1 MNLQQLRYINE
12 IVRRG
17 LKISEAADAL
27 YTSQPNIS
35 KQIKQLELELGID
48 IFVRNGK
55 RVVAITEPGQAILD
69 IARRILHDAE
79 NLRQV
84 GQEFHS
90 QDSGHLTIATTH
102 TQARYILPPVVK
114 QFIRRYPKVKL
125 GLHQGNPT
133 QIAEQVLN
141 GEADVAIATESL
153 TQYDGLVTLPCYEWH
168 HCVVV
173 PPKHPLL
180 EEKNTKNACPG
191 TRLTLAKIA
200 QYPIV
205 TYDFAFSGRGK
216 INEAFEKAHI
226 EPNIALTAIDADV
239 IKTYVELGLG
249 IGILAEIAF
258 VPERDR
264 HLRMIGA
271 KHLFKP
277 NTTRIAIRKNEYL
290 RGYTYDFI
298 ELFAPLLTR
307 AVVAK
312 AMHLPALPQK

>member
-1 MNLQQLRYINE
+1 MDTTMNLQQLRYVNE

-17 LKISEAADAL
+17 LKISDAADAL

-35 KQIKQLELELGID
+35 KQIKQLEQELGID

-69 IARRILHDAE
+69 IARRMLHDAE

-153 TQYDGLVTLPCYEWH
+153 SLYDDLVTLPCYEWH

-180 EEKNTKNACPG
+180 EEKK
-191 TRLTLAKIA
+191 LTLAKIA

-264 HLRMIGA
+264 HLRMIDA

-312 AMHLPALPQK
+312 AMHLSTSPQ

>member
-1 MNLQQLRYINE
+1 MNLQQLRYVNE

-17 LKISEAADAL
+17 LKISDAADAL

-35 KQIKQLELELGID
+35 KQIKQLEQELGID

-69 IARRILHDAE
+69 IARRMLHDAE

-90 QDSGHLTIATTH
+90 QNSGHLTIATTH

-153 TQYDGLVTLPCYEWH
+153 SLYDDLVTLPCYEWH

-173 PPKHPLL
+173 PPRHPLL
-180 EEKNTKNACPG
+180 EEKK
-191 TRLTLAKIA
+191 LTLAKIA

-216 INEAFEKAHI
+216 INEAFEKAGI

-264 HLRMIGA
+264 HLRMIETR
-271 KHLFKP
+271 HLFKA

-298 ELFAPLLTR
+298 ELFAPQLTR
-307 AVVAK
+307 DVVAK
-312 AMHLPALPQK
+312 AMHLSTSSEKQP

>member
-1 MNLQQLRYINE
+1 MNLQQLRYLNE
-12 IVRRG
+12 VARRD
-17 LKISEAADAL
+17 LKISDAASAL

-35 KQIKQLELELGID
+35 KQIRLLEEELGID
-48 IFVRNGK
+48 IFVRSGK
-55 RVVAITEPGQAILD
+55 RIVAVTEAGQAMLG
-69 IARRILHDAE
+69 IAQRILLETE
-79 NLRQV
+79 NLKQV
-84 GQEFHS
+84 GQEFQS

-114 QFIRRYPKVKL
+114 QFIKRYPKVKL

-133 QIAEQVLN
+133 QIAEQVLG
-141 GEADVAIATESL
+141 GEADIAIATESL
-153 TQYDGLVTLPCYEWH
+153 AEYDGLVTMPCFDWH

-180 EEKNTKNACPG
+180 EEK
-191 TRLTLAKIA
+191 RLTLAKIA

-205 TYDFAFSGRGK
+205 TYDLAFSGRAK
-216 INEAFEKAHI
+216 IDEAFEKAGI

-264 HLRMIGA
+264 HLRMIPA
-271 KHLFKP
+271 RHLFRP
-277 NTTRIAIRKNEYL
+277 NTTRIAVRKNEYL

-298 ELFAPLLTR
+298 ELFAPHLTR
-307 AVVAK
+307 EVVAK
-312 AMHLPALPQK
+312 AMHIRLEEKK

>member
-153 TQYDGLVTLPCYEWH
+153 SLYDDLVTLPCYEWH

-180 EEKNTKNACPG
+180 EEKK
-191 TRLTLAKIA
+191 LTLAKIA

-216 INEAFEKAHI
+216 INEAFEKARI
-226 EPNIALTAIDADV
+226 TPNIALTAIDADV

-249 IGILAEIAF
+249 IGILAEVAF
-258 VPERDR
+258 IPERDR

-271 KHLFKP
+271 RHLFKP

-307 AVVAK
+307 SVVAK
-312 AMHLPALPQK
+312 AMHLPTLSQKQLPENQP

>member
-1 MNLQQLRYINE
+1 MNLQQLRYFNE

-17 LKISEAADAL
+17 LKISDAADVL

-35 KQIKQLELELGID
+35 KQIRQLEQELGID

-69 IARRILHDAE
+69 IARRMLHDAE

-84 GQEFHS
+84 GQEFHA

-114 QFIRRYPKVKL
+114 QFIKRYPKVKL

-153 TQYDGLVTLPCYEWH
+153 SLYDDLVTLPCYEWH

-173 PPKHPLL
+173 PPRHPLL
-180 EEKNTKNACPG
+180 EEK
-191 TRLTLAKIA
+191 RLTLAKIA

-216 INEAFEKAHI
+216 INEAFEKANI
-226 EPNIALTAIDADV
+226 TPNIALTAIDADV

-298 ELFAPLLTR
+298 ELFAPHLTHE
-307 AVVAK
+307 AVAK
-312 AMHLPALPQK
+312 AMHVNP

>member
-1 MNLQQLRYINE
+1 MNLQQLRYVNE

-17 LKISEAADAL
+17 LKISDAADAL

-35 KQIKQLELELGID
+35 KQIKQLEQELGID

-69 IARRILHDAE
+69 IARRMLHDAE
-79 NLRQV
+79 NIRQV

-90 QDSGHLTIATTH
+90 QNSGHLTIATTH

-153 TQYDGLVTLPCYEWH
+153 SLYDDLVTLPCYEWH

-173 PPKHPLL
+173 PPRHPLL
-180 EEKNTKNACPG
+180 EEKK
-191 TRLTLAKIA
+191 LTLAKIA

-216 INEAFEKAHI
+216 INEAFEKANI
-226 EPNIALTAIDADV
+226 TPNIALTAIDADV

-264 HLRMIGA
+264 HLRMIDA

-312 AMHLPALPQK
+312 AMHLSTSPQ

>member
-1 MNLQQLRYINE
+1 MNLQQLRYVNE

-17 LKISEAADAL
+17 LKISDAADAL

-35 KQIKQLELELGID
+35 KQIKQLEQELGID

-55 RVVAITEPGQAILD
+55 RVVALTEPGQAILG
-69 IARRILHDAE
+69 IARRMLHDAE

-84 GQEFHS
+84 GQEFHA
-90 QDSGHLTIATTH
+90 QDSGPLTIATTH

-114 QFIRRYPKVKL
+114 QFIKRYPKVKL

-133 QIAEQVLN
+133 QIAEQALN

-153 TQYDGLVTLPCYEWH
+153 TEYDDLVTLPCYEWH

-180 EEKNTKNACPG
+180 EEKK
-191 TRLTLAKIA
+191 LTLAKIA
-200 QYPIV
+200 HYPIV

-216 INEAFEKAHI
+216 INEAFEKAGI

-258 VPERDR
+258 IPERDR
-264 HLRMIGA
+264 HLRMIETR
-271 KHLFKP
+271 HLFKA

-298 ELFAPLLTR
+298 ELFAPQLTR
-307 AVVAK
+307 DVVAK
-312 AMHLPALPQK
+312 AMHLSTSSEKQP

>member
-1 MNLQQLRYINE
+1 MNLQQLRYLNE
-12 IVRRG
+12 IVRQG
-17 LKISEAADAL
+17 LNISDAAAAL
-27 YTSQPNIS
+27 YTSQPGVS
-35 KQIKQLELELGID
+35 KQIRLLEEELGIE

-55 RVVAITEPGQAILD
+55 RIVAITEPGKAVLAIVQ
-69 IARRILHDAE
+69 RILQDAG
-79 NLRQV
+79 NLKQV

-102 TQARYILPPVVK
+102 TQARYALPPVVK
-114 QFIRRYPKVKL
+114 QFIKRYPKVQL

-141 GEADVAIATESL
+141 GEADIAIATESL
-153 TQYDGLVTLPCYEWH
+153 SLYDDL
-168 HCVVV
+168 
-173 PPKHPLL
+173 
-180 EEKNTKNACPG
+180 
-191 TRLTLAKIA
+191 
-200 QYPIV
+200 V

-216 INEAFEKAHI
+216 INEAFEKAGI
-226 EPNIALTAIDADV
+226 TPDIALTAIDADV

-258 VPERDR
+258 IPERDR
-264 HLRMIGA
+264 HLRMISA

-290 RGYTYDFI
+290 RGYVYDFI

-312 AMHLPALPQK
+312 AMHLSTSP

>member
-1 MNLQQLRYINE
+1 MNLQQLRYFNE
-12 IVRRG
+12 IARRG
-17 LKISEAADAL
+17 LKISDAADAL

-35 KQIKQLELELGID
+35 KQIKQLEQELGID
-48 IFVRNGK
+48 IFVRSGK

-79 NLRQV
+79 NLRQG
-84 GQEFHS
+84 GQEFHA
-90 QDSGHLTIATTH
+90 QDSGPLTIATTH

-153 TQYDGLVTLPCYEWH
+153 TQYDGLVTLPCYDWH

-180 EEKNTKNACPG
+180 DEKK
-191 TRLTLAKIA
+191 LTLAKIA

-216 INEAFEKAHI
+216 INDAFEKAGI
-226 EPNIALTAIDADV
+226 TPNIALTAIDADV

-258 VPERDR
+258 IPERDR
-264 HLRMIGA
+264 HLRMIDA

-277 NTTRIAIRKNEYL
+277 NTTRIAFRKNEYL

-298 ELFAPLLTR
+298 ELFASHLTR
-307 AVVAK
+307 DVVAK
-312 AMHLPALPQK
+312 ALLAHNR

>member
-1 MNLQQLRYINE
+1 MNLQQLRYVNE

-17 LKISEAADAL
+17 LKISDAADAL

-35 KQIKQLELELGID
+35 KQIKQLEQELGID

-69 IARRILHDAE
+69 IARRMLHDAE

-84 GQEFHS
+84 GQEFHT

-153 TQYDGLVTLPCYEWH
+153 SLYDDLVTLPCYEWH

-180 EEKNTKNACPG
+180 EEKK
-191 TRLTLAKIA
+191 LTLAKIA

-264 HLRMIGA
+264 HLRMIDA

-312 AMHLPALPQK
+312 AMHLSTSPQK

>member
-1 MNLQQLRYINE
+1 MNLQQLRYVNE

-17 LKISEAADAL
+17 LKISDAADAL

-35 KQIKQLELELGID
+35 KQIKQLEQELGID

-69 IARRILHDAE
+69 IARRMLHDAE
-79 NLRQV
+79 NIRQV

-153 TQYDGLVTLPCYEWH
+153 SLYDDLVTLPCYEWH

-180 EEKNTKNACPG
+180 EEKK
-191 TRLTLAKIA
+191 LTLAKIA

-264 HLRMIGA
+264 HLRMIDA

-312 AMHLPALPQK
+312 AMHLSTSPQ

>member
-1 MNLQQLRYINE
+1 MNLQQLRYFNE
-12 IVRRG
+12 VVRRG
-17 LKISEAADAL
+17 LKVSDAADAL

-35 KQIKQLELELGID
+35 KQIRQLEQELGID

-55 RVVAITEPGQAILD
+55 RIVALTEPGKAMLD
-69 IARRILHDAE
+69 IAQRILRDTE

-84 GQEFHS
+84 GQEFQE

-102 TQARYILPPVVK
+102 TQARYVLPPVVK
-114 QFIRRYPKVKL
+114 QFIKRYPKVKL

-141 GEADVAIATESL
+141 GEADIAIATEGLSL
-153 TQYDGLVTLPCYEWH
+153 NDGLVTLPCYEWH

-180 EEKNTKNACPG
+180 DEKK
-191 TRLTLAKIA
+191 LTLAKIA

-258 VPERDR
+258 IPERDR
-264 HLRMIGA
+264 HLRKITA
-271 KHLFKP
+271 THLFKA
-277 NTTRIAIRKNEYL
+277 NTTHIAIRKNEYL
-290 RGYTYDFI
+290 RGYTYGFI
-298 ELFAPLLTR
+298 NLFAPHLTR
-307 AVVAK
+307 DVVAK
-312 AMHLPALPQK
+312 AMHINL

>member
-1 MNLQQLRYINE
+1 MNLQQLRYVNE

-17 LKISEAADAL
+17 LKISDAADAL

-35 KQIKQLELELGID
+35 KQIKQLEQELGID

-55 RVVAITEPGQAILD
+55 RVVALTEPGQAILG
-69 IARRILHDAE
+69 IARRMLHDAE

-84 GQEFHS
+84 GQEFHA
-90 QDSGHLTIATTH
+90 QDSGPLTIATTH

-114 QFIRRYPKVKL
+114 QFIKRYPKVKL

-153 TQYDGLVTLPCYEWH
+153 TEYDGLVTLPCYEWH

-173 PPKHPLL
+173 PPRHPLL
-180 EEKNTKNACPG
+180 EEKK
-191 TRLTLAKIA
+191 LTLAKIA
-200 QYPIV
+200 HYPIV

-216 INEAFEKAHI
+216 INEAFEKAGI

-264 HLRMIGA
+264 HLRMIETR
-271 KHLFKP
+271 HLFKA

-298 ELFAPLLTR
+298 ELFAPQLTR
-307 AVVAK
+307 DVVAK
-312 AMHLPALPQK
+312 AMHLPTSSENQP

>member
-1 MNLQQLRYINE
+1 MNLQQLRYVNE

-17 LKISEAADAL
+17 LKISDAADAL

-35 KQIKQLELELGID
+35 KQIKQLEQELGID

-69 IARRILHDAE
+69 IARRMLHDAE

-84 GQEFHS
+84 GQEFHL

-153 TQYDGLVTLPCYEWH
+153 SLYDGLVTLPCYEWH

-173 PPKHPLL
+173 PPRHPLL
-180 EEKNTKNACPG
+180 EEK
-191 TRLTLAKIA
+191 RLTLAKIA

-216 INEAFEKAHI
+216 INEAFEKAGI
-226 EPNIALTAIDADV
+226 APNIALTAIDADV

-264 HLRMIGA
+264 HLRMIDA

-277 NTTRIAIRKNEYL
+277 NTMRIAIRKNEYL

-312 AMHLPALPQK
+312 AMHLFTSPQK